1 MSTGSKPSQR
11 WLKKADGPIERVS
24 RDAFIKTA
32 IDTLAQI
39 GQPGVGTRG
48 VPSPGNQVDF
58 TTLNDGMTDLLRGFV
73 WASSL
78 IDTPEVIAAIGGAA
92 IGSKVLFWFEDP
104 PRTLEHWN
112 SLEYLLSGKTIVGA
126 ILGGTIAVEW
136 IKRRAGVTRRTGDLF
151 AVPMAI
157 GIAIG
162 RIGCLLAG
170 VSDDTHGIATA
181 LPWGL
186 DLGDGVRRHPVQL
199 YESAAMILLALVL
212 SRISPPRFAEGDRFR
227 VFMLGYFGWR
237 LLVDFLKPG
246 VRFGGLTVLQWCS
259 VAALLW
265 YARDL
270 RRIVLRHALVKGAL
284 ANG

>member
-1 MSTGSKPSQR
+1 VHNELTVPWHFVFESLAYFVAFRLYLLERRKAGDFLNTSTR
-11 WLKKADGPIERVS
+11 WTV
-24 RDAFIKTA
+24 
-32 IDTLAQI
+32 
-39 GQPGVGTRG
+39 V
-48 VPSPGNQVDF
+48 V
-58 TTLNDGMTDLLRGFV
+58 
-73 WASSL
+73 
-78 IDTPEVIAAIGGAA
+78 AAIGGAA

-104 PRTLEHWN
+104 VRTFEHWN

-126 ILGGTIAVEW
+126 ILGGTVAVEW

-162 RIGCLLAG
+162 RVGCFLAG
-170 VSDDTHGIATA
+170 VHDDTHGIATT

-199 YESAAMILLALVL
+199 YESAAMILLALGL
-212 SRISPPRFAEGDRFR
+212 ARISPPRFAEGDRFR
-227 VFMLGYFGWR
+227 IFMLAYFGWR

-270 RRIVLRHALVKGAL
+270 QRILLRNSIAKGAL